1 MNRVLT
7 KAGAAPASRPAG
19 PSVRS
24 SPAVEPLLIL
34 TVGLTADDAY
44 WLERIDQ
51 PERFRFRPVGL
62 FAEADDPEICRPR
75 AFVAAALSEARTLL
89 ERPAGIVGFDDYP
102 ASLLALAI
110 GEQLG
115 LPGPSLQSALR
126 CNHKLWSRLIQRQSA
141 PEAVPRFQVI
151 DPHRDWRPQDLELAF
166 PFWLK
171 PVKSSMSF
179 LSFRIG
185 GFADFERALAAAR
198 SGLPAYTAAF
208 DALIELSGL
217 TPPDGAGPEVAAARG
232 DWLIAEE
239 LMGGRQCT
247 LDGYM
252 QAGELTVVGIVD
264 SIRLSNRVSF
274 TRFDYPSR
282 LSVAAQR
289 RMAAIAAAVLRQAG
303 FDNGMFNIEFF
314 VDGRG
319 RPKIIEINPRFSP
332 QFSDLFAKVDG
343 RLSHQYVVELAAGL
357 TPAFARRQGRHNR
370 AASCVLRVAEDRL
383 VARAPGPQDIAR
395 LQESIPDAHV
405 YLTAKPGDR
414 LSALVQDA
422 YTYRYGLIH
431 LGARNA
437 ADRQAKLRRALE
449 LLPYELKP
457 VGGKRG

>member
-1 MNRVLT
+1 MTRVLT
-7 KAGAAPASRPAG
+7 KAGARQAPRLTGSSAP
-19 PSVRS
+19 S
-24 SPAVEPLLIL
+24 SPAAEPLLIL
-34 TVGLTADDAY
+34 TVGLTADDAH
-44 WLERIDQ
+44 WLARIDQ
-51 PERFRFRPVGL
+51 PERFRYRPIGL

-89 ERPAGIVGFDDYP
+89 ERPAGIIAFDDYP

-110 GEQLG
+110 GERLG

-126 CNHKLWSRLIQRQSA
+126 CSHKVWSRLIQRQAA
-141 PEAVPRFQVI
+141 PAAVPRFQVI
-151 DPHRDWRPQDLELAF
+151 DPRRDWRPQDLELAF

-185 GFADFERALAAAR
+185 GFADFQRALALAQ

-208 DALIELSGL
+208 DELVELSGL
-217 TPPDGAGPEVAAARG
+217 TPPAGAGPEVAAARG

-252 QAGELTVVGIVD
+252 QAGQLTFVGIVD
-264 SIRLSNRVSF
+264 SIRLPNRVSF

-282 LSVAAQR
+282 LPAAAQR
-289 RMAAIAAAVLRQAG
+289 RMAGIAGAVLRQAG
-303 FDNGMFNIEFF
+303 FDDGMFNIEFF
-314 VDGRG
+314 VDGSG
-319 RPKIIEINPRFSP
+319 RPKIIEINPRLSP

-357 TPAFARRQGRHNR
+357 TPAFARRQGRHNQ

-383 VARAPGPQDIAR
+383 VARAPGPKDIAR
-395 LQESIPDAHV
+395 LQDTIPDAHV
-405 YLTAKPGDR
+405 YLTAKTGDR
-414 LSALVQDA
+414 LSALVQDT
-422 YTYRYGLIH
+422 YTFRYGLIH